1 MKIEVKAITIRGAE
15 KPGNLFDEAVH
26 RITLAEAENKNET
39 DWFPWGGLFWNLT
52 ADIKIH
58 TTMIQYDY
66 DTPPEVDK
74 IDVGV
79 RFRAFECTN
88 EEGDYVDVIFLDE
101 NSREFSAEDVLVKR
115 IEDYYYMHA
124 F

>member
-1 MKIEVKAITIRGAE
+1 MKLEIKKVEVRGAE
-15 KPGNLFDEAVH
+15 RPGDLFDEAVG
-26 RITLAEAENKNET
+26 RITLAEDEGKNET

-66 DTPPEVDK
+66 DSPPEVDK
-74 IDVGV
+74 MDVGV

-115 IEDYYYMHA
+115 IEDYYFMHA

>member
-1 MKIEVKAITIRGAE
+1 MKLEIKKVEVRGAE
-15 KPGNLFDEAVH
+15 RPGDLFDEAVG
-26 RITLAEAENKNET
+26 RITLAEDEGKNET

-52 ADIKIH
+52 ADITIH

-74 IDVGV
+74 MDVGV

-88 EEGDYVDVIFLDE
+88 EEGDYVEVIFLDE
-101 NSREFSAEDVLVKR
+101 NSREISAEDVIVKR
-115 IEDYYYMHA
+115 IEDYYFMHA